1 MNGFVHRLRA
11 FIQSHT
17 GGKIVIA
24 VLFLY
29 LIYAQ
34 LILIRHISHQLPLR
48 RLGKDPGLQYQ
59 KRMNGL
65 RPFLP
70 SQGVVGYVSDTGE
83 EHFLRAQYALAPVIL
98 VRAPGPRFIVANFSH
113 ASFRPKLIYGKYY
126 RIIKDFNNGVALLY
140 MDS

>member
-1 MNGFVHRLRA
+1 MKGFVHHFRT

-17 GGKIVIA
+17 GGKIVVA

-34 LILIRHISHQLPLR
+34 LVLIRHVFHQLPLR
-48 RLGKDPGLQYQ
+48 RLGKDPGIQYE
-59 KRMNGL
+59 KRLDDL
-65 RPFLP
+65 RPLLP
-70 SQGVVGYVSDTGE
+70 SHGVVGYVSDTGE
-83 EHFLRAQYALAPVIL
+83 EHFLRTQYVLAPVIL
-98 VRAPGPRFIVANFSH
+98 IRTPGPRFIVANYSN
-113 ASFRPKLIYGKYY
+113 AALRPKLIYGKCY